1 MKRSMTIAALVL
13 GAAVAGTTALAA
25 DRASTKEAEAMVKR
39 GVAYVKAHPR
49 EKAMADISNKKGEF
63 VDRDLYLTV
72 YTMDGVCLAH
82 GANEKMIGK
91 NNMSMRDMDGKEFF
105 RERFDLAKV
114 KDSFW
119 QDYKFADPLTRKI
132 EPKQMYC
139 ERAGELVVCG
149 GVYKPA

>member
-1 MKRSMTIAALVL
+1 
-13 GAAVAGTTALAA
+13 
-25 DRASTKEAEAMVKR
+25 MVKK

-49 EKAMADISNKKGEF
+49 EKAMADISNKKGEC
-63 VDRDLYLTV
+63 VDRVLYLTV

>member
-13 GAAVAGTTALAA
+13 GAAVAGTSAFAA
-25 DRASTKEAEAMVKR
+25 DRATTKEAEAMVKK

-139 ERAGELVVCG
+139 ERAGDVVVCG
-149 GVYKPA
+149 GVYKPT

>member
-13 GAAVAGTTALAA
+13 GAAVAGTSAFAA
-25 DRASTKEAEAMVKR
+25 DRATTKEAEAMVKK

-63 VDRDLYLTV
+63 VDRDMYLTV

-139 ERAGELVVCG
+139 ERAGDVVVCG
-149 GVYKPA
+149 GVYKPT